1 MSRIWKELNVSPEE
15 QKLAEEIINSGAGKT
30 LGQEALNQFHVRK
43 EWNMEIE
50 TSVGKTLVHMYQDQ
64 PETKKSALFIN
75 VHGGGFIK
83 GRRDQDIVFCRNF
96 GSRSG
101 CIIADIDYIP
111 SPAMRYPGQVYA
123 CYEVLQYFAE
133 HAESMI
139 LHALAAMKSEN

>member
-75 VHGGGFIK
+75 VP
-83 GRRDQDIVFCRNF
+83 RRWVYQRTE
-96 GSRSG
+96 RSG
-101 CIIADIDYIP
+101 Y
-111 SPAMRYPGQVYA
+111 R
-123 CYEVLQYFAE
+123 VLQKLWKQKRMY
-133 HAESMI
+133 HSR
-139 LHALAAMKSEN
+139 H

>member
-30 LGQEALNQFHVRK
+30 LGQEALN
-43 EWNMEIE
+43 
-50 TSVGKTLVHMYQDQ
+50 HMYQDQ

-96 GSRSG
+96 EAE
-101 CIIADIDYIP
+101 ADV
-111 SPAMRYPGQVYA
+111 S
-123 CYEVLQYFAE
+123 
-133 HAESMI
+133 
-139 LHALAAMKSEN
+139 

>member
-1 MSRIWKELNVSPEE
+1 MSQIWKELNVSQEE

-83 GRRDQDIVFCRNF
+83 GRRDQDIVFCRNLEAE
-96 GSRSG
+96 
-101 CIIADIDYIP
+101 ADV
-111 SPAMRYPGQVYA
+111 S
-123 CYEVLQYFAE
+123 
-133 HAESMI
+133 
-139 LHALAAMKSEN
+139 

>member
-64 PETKKSALFIN
+64 PETKKSPRCLLMSTAVGLSKDGEIR
-75 VHGGGFIK
+75 IS
-83 GRRDQDIVFCRNF
+83 C
-96 GSRSG
+96 SAETLEAE
-101 CIIADIDYIP
+101 ADV
-111 SPAMRYPGQVYA
+111 S
-123 CYEVLQYFAE
+123 
-133 HAESMI
+133 
-139 LHALAAMKSEN
+139 